1 MPLDNKH
8 ECIYECNRNVKCE
21 CSDCSTCRYNP
32 KESKKKQ
39 YYASGM
45 ALIEGKWMSCG
56 WIIEADSFVEAA
68 KIAEADEKFRVHS
81 LSDNVMY

>member
-1 MPLDNKH
+1 MPTDRKH
-8 ECIYECNRNVKCE
+8 CCIYACNKGVMCKCSE
-21 CSDCSTCRYNP
+21 CSICKYNP
-32 KESKKKQ
+32 KESQKKQ

-56 WIIEADSFVEAA
+56 WTIEAESFVEAA
-68 KIAEADEKFRVHS
+68 KIAEADEKFRLHS